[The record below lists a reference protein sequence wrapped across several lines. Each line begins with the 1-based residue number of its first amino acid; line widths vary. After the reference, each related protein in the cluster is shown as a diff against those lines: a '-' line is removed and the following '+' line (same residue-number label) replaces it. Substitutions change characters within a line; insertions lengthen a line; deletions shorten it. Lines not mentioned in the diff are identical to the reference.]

1 MSSINKEMLLAG
13 LGQYID
19 VAHFKA
25 DLAALH
31 GTKILQLPGKLLD
44 LFTDAIKVV
53 EKIVADSGEAG
64 LGKEKRD
71 AVVDFLERAIEVPFY
86 LESID
91 GYIIGLIVDTIVGVL
106 NKFFGKT
113 WLKDTPEPPNA

>member
-1 MSSINKEMLLAG
+1 MLVDG
-13 LGQYID
+13 LVEYID
-19 VAHFKA
+19 VDHFKA
-25 DLAALH
+25 DLAALP

-44 LFTDAIKVV
+44 LFTDAIKIV
-53 EKIVADSGEAG
+53 EKIVADSGEVG

-71 AVVDFLERAIEVPFY
+71 AVVDFLEKAIEVPFY
-86 LESID
+86 LETID

-113 WLKDTPEPPNA
+113 WLKDIPTPS